1 MEQNGMEPQS
11 YTIMGN
17 HRFEMYFKSM
27 VAHRFETY
35 GVGSKSVTSV
45 NTYKYILLMYQK
57 NVCLKR
63 TKKKVSYFIKCTSF
77 NDVLRSVF
85 IYFLP

>member
-1 MEQNGMEPQS
+1 MEPQS

-17 HRFEMYFKSM
+17 HRFE
-27 VAHRFETY
+27 TY
-35 GVGSKSVTSV
+35 GVGSNSVTSAHV
-45 NTYKYILLMYQK
+45 PKECLFKK
-57 NVCLKR
+57 NQ
-63 TKKKVSYFIKCTSF
+63 KKVSYFIKCTSF